1 MIIALCGSLSLGDE
15 FMRVKGELER
25 LGHSVLVP
33 ESLRKFELHTAED
46 VVAFKSERTDY
57 LKIKPA
63 YMRDHFDKIARSDAI
78 LVVNMEKK
86 GIRDYVGGNTF
97 AEVMVAFYLEKK
109 IFFMNPLPEHERL
122 EAFREELKCIQPVV
136 LNGNLSLI
144 S

>member
-1 MIIALCGSLSLGDE
+1 MIIALCGSLSLGNE

-46 VVAFKSERTDY
+46 VAAFKSERADY
-57 LKIKPA
+57 LKIKPT
-63 YMRDHFDKIARSDAI
+63 YMRDHFDKIAGSDAI

-97 AEVMVAFYLEKK
+97 AEIMIAFYLNKK

-122 EAFREELKCIQPVV
+122 EAFREELESIKPVIIHGD
-136 LNGNLSLI
+136 LDKI
-144 S
+144 R